1 MIIKTCLTCII
12 LAIQSIAVN
21 SFNGTPD
28 YKNHPCNRPCNNN
41 TKPMICEYD
50 WRIEWYS
57 VLSKAC
63 LDCPFNLTSCGNKDC
78 VAANGIKRPIITVNR
93 MLPGPTLN
101 VCQGDQIKVFLYNG
115 LHMAEG
121 TSIHW

>member
-1 MIIKTCLTCII
+1 MKRSLLIICLSFALINI
-12 LAIQSIAVN
+12 SIGELTIN
-21 SFNGTPD
+21 D
-28 YKNHPCNRPCNNN
+28 YINHPCIRPCNSN

-63 LDCPFNLTSCGNKDC
+63 LDCPFNKTNCDRKDC
-78 VAANGIKRPIITVNR
+78 VSGNGVPRTIITINR
-93 MLPGPTLN
+93 MLPGPQIN
-101 VCQGDQIKVFLYNG
+101 VCQGDLIKVYLYNMMH
-115 LHMAEG
+115 LNEG